1 MHNAAYEA
9 LGIDHKFV
17 FTAAHVDE
25 SNLQQAIEGARA
37 LGIRGIT
44 VTIPHKINVLQYLD
58 TIDEVAQK
66 IGAVNTIVN
75 ENGKLAGY
83 NTDWIGVKASIER
96 AIGSAQGKKAAVLGA
111 GGAARGVVY
120 GLMQAGAKVT
130 VFNRTQ
136 KAAEEIARDFDCAV
150 ASLEELDKVKDMDI
164 IMNSTP
170 LGMGDH
176 KDKTP
181 LPAEYIR
188 KEHVIFDAVYIP
200 YETRL
205 LRDAKESGATII
217 HGLDMLLHQGTAQF
231 TYYTGKPAPEDV
243 MKKILLD
250 HALHQ

>member
-1 MHNAAYEA
+1 M
-9 LGIDHKFV
+9 
-17 FTAAHVDE
+17 
-25 SNLQQAIEGARA
+25 
-37 LGIRGIT
+37 
-44 VTIPHKINVLQYLD
+44 LD
-58 TIDEVAQK
+58 TM
-66 IGAVNTIVN
+66 N
-75 ENGKLAGY
+75 
-83 NTDWIGVKASIER
+83 
-96 AIGSAQGKKAAVLGA
+96 
-111 GGAARGVVY
+111 
-120 GLMQAGAKVT
+120 VT
-130 VFNRTQ
+130 
-136 KAAEEIARDFDCAV
+136 KEK
-150 ASLEELDKVKDMDI
+150 EELDKVKDMDI